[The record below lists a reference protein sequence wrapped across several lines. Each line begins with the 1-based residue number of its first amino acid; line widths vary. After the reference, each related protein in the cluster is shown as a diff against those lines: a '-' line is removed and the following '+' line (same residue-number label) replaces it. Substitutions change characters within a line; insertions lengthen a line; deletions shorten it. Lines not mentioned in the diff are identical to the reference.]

1 LKYIIIISITI
12 LLSINLN
19 AQKIATFKFSLIL
32 ENVVAYNNFT
42 KDLESFKKK
51 IFVELKDEENRLISL
66 RNEIEDSKVL
76 FSESEYLKKISEY
89 NVAKEKFENK
99 VNKLNNYLQE
109 NIEVNENKI
118 LFHIVKILKKIAED
132 KGINIVFSDEQYFL
146 SSDSIDVSVQIYNSI
161 NNLNLDLQ
169 LSKYDENK

>member
-1 LKYIIIISITI
+1 MKYFVIIFIIS

-19 AQKIATFKFSLIL
+19 GHNIATFKFSLIL
-32 ENVVAYNNFT
+32 ENVAVYKNFT
-42 KDLESFKKK
+42 KELELFKKK
-51 IFVELKDEENRLISL
+51 IFVDLKKEENILISL

-132 KGINIVFSDEQYFL
+132 KEINIVFSDEQYFL

>member
-1 LKYIIIISITI
+1 MKYIIIISITC

-32 ENVVAYNNFT
+32 ENVTTYNNFT
-42 KDLESFKKK
+42 KELESFKKK

-76 FSESEYLKKISEY
+76 FSEHEYLKKISEY
-89 NVAKEKFENK
+89 NVEKDKFENK

-161 NNLNLDLQ
+161 NNLNLDLK
-169 LSKYDENK
+169 LSEYDEN